1 MSSASEA
8 PQMAN
13 SNSQRAAMAVPTRP
27 FYWSVKRE
35 IWEHRSVW
43 IAPLAAA
50 GVVLFG
56 FGLRTFRLPHL
67 IHQAQTLE
75 PGLRDAAMAAP
86 FAFAAGAI
94 LLTATIVA
102 FFYCLGALNNERRD
116 RSILFWKSLPVSD
129 TTTVLSKAFIP
140 FVVLPLVAL
149 AVALA
154 TQLIMLLLGSAILL
168 ANGMQPAILWDHWPL
183 PHMLV
188 VMLYVVVIN
197 VLWSAPIYGWLLM
210 VSSWARRMPFLW
222 AVLPWLGLA
231 VFEKIAVDT
240 NYVGSFLVY
249 RFKGAM
255 IEGFAPTADHHHHK
269 FMSMNDVM
277 SALTSGHFL
286 STPGLWL
293 GLLAGAIFIAAAI
306 YIRRTREP
314 G

>member
-1 MSSASEA
+1 MSTASDT
-8 PQMAN
+8 PQMVD
-13 SNSQRAAMAVPTRP
+13 SNGTRAIAAGNTRP
-27 FYWSVKRE
+27 FFWSVKRE

-56 FGLRTFRLPHL
+56 FALRTFHLPHL
-67 IHQAQTLE
+67 LRQAQTLE
-75 PGLRDAAMAAP
+75 PGMRDAAMAAP

-94 LLTATIVA
+94 LLTSTIVA

-129 TTTVLSKAFIP
+129 ATTVMSKAFIP
-140 FVVLPLVAL
+140 FVVLPLTAF
-149 AVALA
+149 AVALV

-168 ANGMQPAILWDHWPL
+168 ASGIQPATLWQHWPL
-183 PHMLV
+183 PHMIV

-231 VFEKIAVDT
+231 VFEKIATDT
-240 NYVGSFLVY
+240 SYVWSFLAY

-269 FMSMNDVM
+269 FMSISDVT
-277 SALTSGHFL
+277 SALAPGHFL